1 VLAGLW
7 LLSLIGFAA
16 GSLPAQAQI
25 FDPAFQNRQFDSA
38 VAALKRGDDTLAL
51 EGFEAQAEQGDL
63 AAQYNAGWMRAKGLG
78 APVDF
83 IAAYQWFALVA
94 QAGQEKGINALHEL
108 RRHMRPDDIAE
119 GERRAEA
126 WRGRRQAAVP

>member
-1 VLAGLW
+1 M
-7 LLSLIGFAA
+7 IGFAA
-16 GSLPAQAQI
+16 GSLPSQAQI
-25 FDPAFQNRQFDSA
+25 FDPTFQNWQFDSA
-38 VAALKRGDDTLAL
+38 VAALKRGDNALAL
-51 EGFEAQAEQGDL
+51 EGFEALAEQGDL

-94 QAGQEKGINALHEL
+94 QAGQEKAITALREL
-108 RRHMRPDDIAE
+108 RRQMPPGDIAE

-126 WRGRRQAAVP
+126 WRARRQATAP